1 MSGVQSI
8 ERAFSVLRCLSGG
21 AAGVTD
27 VAERVDLPKSTVSRL
42 LATLES
48 LGVVE
53 QAHSGGPY
61 RLGQQLVEI
70 AAAALPGRSLIDAS
84 RPHLVELTRL
94 TGEASSVSTL
104 EQRRVLYLDQADSDN
119 AVQVRDW
126 SGVRI
131 PLHVVS
137 SGLAMLA
144 HAGPDAIDRYLDRPL
159 ERFTPQ
165 SVVEHAEV
173 RERLDAVAAQGWCW
187 VIDEYEEGI
196 SSVAAPIRDQSGTVV
211 AAVHTH
217 GPSYRFP
224 GDQLAEEIAE
234 LVVTTARRIESNLT
248 AARPASKPA

>member
-1 MSGVQSI
+1 VSGVQSI

-53 QAHSGGPY
+53 QSHSGGPY
-61 RLGQQLVEI
+61 RLGSQLVEI
-70 AAAALPGRSLIDAS
+70 AAAALPGRSLAAAA

-94 TGEASSVSTL
+94 CGEASSVSTL
-104 EQRRVLYLDQADSDN
+104 EQRRVLYLDQVESDN

-126 SGVRI
+126 TGARI

-144 HAGPDAIDRYLDRPL
+144 FAEPNFVNRYLDRPL
-159 ERFTPQ
+159 ERFTEN
-165 SVVEHAEV
+165 SRVEHGDV
-173 RERLDAVAAQGWCW
+173 RSRLARILTDGWCW
-187 VIDEYEEGI
+187 VVDEYEHGI
-196 SSVAAPIRDQSGTVV
+196 SSVAAPIRDQSGVVV
-211 AAVHTH
+211 AAVHAH
-217 GPSYRFP
+217 GPTYRFP
-224 GDQLAEEIAE
+224 GERSADEIAE
-234 LVVTTARRIESNLT
+234 LVVNTARRIETNISPTSN
-248 AARPASKPA
+248 K

>member
-61 RLGQQLVEI
+61 RLGSQLVEI
-70 AAAALPGRSLIDAS
+70 AAAALPGRSLAAAA
-84 RPHLVELTRL
+84 RPHLVELTR
-94 TGEASSVSTL
+94 TCGEASSVSTL
-104 EQRRVLYLDQADSDN
+104 EQRRVLYLDQVESDN

-126 SGVRI
+126 TGARI

-144 HAGPDAIDRYLDRPL
+144 FAEPDFVDRYLDRPL
-159 ERFTPQ
+159 ERFTEN
-165 SVVEHAEV
+165 SRVEPSEV
-173 RERLDAVAAQGWCW
+173 RTRLTQIVTDGWCW
-187 VIDEYEEGI
+187 VVDEYEHGI

-211 AAVHTH
+211 AAVHAH
-217 GPSYRFP
+217 GPTYRFP
-224 GDQLAEEIAE
+224 GERTANEIAE
-234 LVVTTARRIESNLT
+234 LVVNTARRIEANISPPSN
-248 AARPASKPA
+248 K

>member
-70 AAAALPGRSLIDAS
+70 AAAALPGRSLIDAA

-104 EQRRVLYLDQADSDN
+104 EQRRVLYLDQVDSDN

-144 HAGPDAIDRYLDRPL
+144 FAGPEAIDRYLDRPL
-159 ERFTPQ
+159 ERFTPR
-165 SVVEHAEV
+165 SIVEHGEV
-173 RERLDAVAAQGWCW
+173 RERLRHIAVLGWCW
-187 VIDEYEEGI
+187 VVDEYEEGI
-196 SSVAAPIRDQSGTVV
+196 SSVAAPIRDQTGSVV
-211 AAVHTH
+211 AAVHAH

-224 GDQLAEEIAE
+224 GDRAPEEVAD
-234 LVVTTARRIESNLT
+234 LVANTARRIESNLASSPT
-248 AARPASKPA
+248 ASSEI